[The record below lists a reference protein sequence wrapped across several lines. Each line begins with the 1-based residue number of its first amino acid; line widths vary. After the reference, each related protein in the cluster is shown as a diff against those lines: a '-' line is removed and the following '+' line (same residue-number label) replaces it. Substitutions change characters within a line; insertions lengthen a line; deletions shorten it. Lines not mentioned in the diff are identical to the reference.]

1 MDFILFS
8 GQLCPQTSF
17 TIDANDSYATTQL
30 LDFSSQSPLSLVIE
44 KGLVEN
50 SPVKTVA
57 TENSGQSDLHP
68 SDPGYLHA
76 NMWEKMFASCVGDT
90 VLEISRQDCEGS
102 SPDQETSI
110 TSTEVA
116 MLNSDRCEMELATKT
131 INHTKKSYSKS
142 PRRTSPV
149 W

>member
-1 MDFILFS
+1 M
-8 GQLCPQTSF
+8 
-17 TIDANDSYATTQL
+17 
-30 LDFSSQSPLSLVIE
+30 SLVIE
-44 KGLVEN
+44 KGLVE
-50 SPVKTVA
+50 SAPVKSSI
-57 TENSGQSDLHP
+57 ENSGQSDLKP

-90 VLEISRQDCEGS
+90 VLEISCQEREGS
-102 SPDQETSI
+102 NPDQETSI

-116 MLNSDRCEMELATKT
+116 MLNSDRCEMEVTSKT
-131 INHTKKSYSKS
+131 INHHKKSYPKS